1 MSKKRD
7 DDENEGF
14 LKNFYYNN
22 KLLIWILIIIV
33 VFLLLMKYVGGNDS
47 KVIPSKDEVKITIE
61 PKNSVSVGIGN
72 TINLKANINVLDAIV
87 FWTSSDSNIAKVNNG
102 NVEGISLGQTRI
114 IATYIDKDGNEYSD
128 FCEVE
133 VIEGDINVPLND
145 ISFPEGDL
153 YMPVNGKYDLKL
165 ILSPSNAL
173 ISEKKFASSDDS
185 IVSITQDGKVEAKK
199 SGHARLVATVNEKH
213 QTAIDVYVE
222 KEYKTSEIVVS
233 PSSISFNADVKRI
246 KVGET
251 DKLYYSVIPNNSD
264 RSKLTWYT
272 DEPSIVTVDQN
283 GNIKGKNSGETFIT
297 VSSLNG
303 KKASIIVEV
312 YSDIVPIEEII
323 IAPLEMNL
331 EVGKSIVISPTIKPS
346 NSNTQLLNYY
356 SLDTSIVTVSV
367 NGLGDMATLQ
377 ALKKGSTTVV
387 ISSGN
392 VEKRIKVNVKGENSE
407 PSEDDTAVNYV
418 SIKSDKNNL
427 AKTYEEAEKIPVPGA
442 SIVTLGLSSGVS
454 KIKYCF
460 SKIINPACTPN
471 IEKQGN
477 TTILI
482 PSGDIYAIR
491 IIKYDFNG
499 KELSSTGT
507 NYIDGV
513 LNYYIN
519 TKSPSETRLYSVTGA
534 YDNASDATLS
544 PSKLGSKISINVN
557 DNNRYLKICLANS
570 STCVPST
577 RINNYYSVSIDK
589 VGTTRIYIDEYDSNN
604 QKIGNR
610 EVYYV
615 YVKEE
620 EKENLN
626 DNTGNIE
633 ISTLRIKEDT
643 SVGKYLSAKVDSDI
657 SFGTVRFCYTTVLRE
672 ENGTCN
678 LDLKS
683 NTVSLHDGTTYF
695 HPKEKD
701 KTYYGTFTSVKS
713 KEFLFDVDELDKIF
727 KNNILN
733 KDVIFE
739 FSIKTTKGFTKA
751 IPIRISLIDIIDDN
765 SYWKASFIR

>member
-1 MSKKRD
+1 MSKKKTEE
-7 DDENEGF
+7 ENEPF
-14 LKNFYYNN
+14 FKTFYYNN
-22 KLLIWILIIIV
+22 KLLIWILIILV
-33 VFLLLMKYVGGNDS
+33 VFIILMKYILNKDN
-47 KVIPSKDEVKITIE
+47 KVIPKEEEIQIVIE
-61 PKNSVSVGIGN
+61 PKQNVSVGVGN
-72 TINLKANINVLDAIV
+72 TINLKANINVLDAVII
-87 FWTSSDSNIAKVNNG
+87 WTSSDENIATVSNG
-102 NVEGISLGQTRI
+102 NVEGINLGKTKI
-114 IATYIDKDGNEYSD
+114 IATYIDSEGNKYSD
-128 FCEVE
+128 ICEIE
-133 VIEGDINVPLND
+133 VIEGNINVPLES
-145 ISFPEGDL
+145 ISFPDGEL
-153 YMPVNGKYDLKL
+153 YMPINSEYDLKL

-173 ISEKKFASSDDS
+173 ISEKRFTSTNDS
-185 IVSITQDGKVEAKK
+185 VVSISKEGHVKAKK
-199 SGHARLVATVNEKH
+199 SGQARIVATVNEKH
-213 QTAIDVYVE
+213 QTAIDVYAGN
-222 KEYKTSEIVVS
+222 EYKKPEIVIS
-233 PSSISFNADVKRI
+233 PSTISFNADTKRI

-251 DKLYYSVIPNNSD
+251 DKLYYSVTPNNTD
-264 RSKLTWYT
+264 RSKLTWYS
-272 DEPSIVTVDQN
+272 DEPGIVTVDQN
-283 GNIKGKNSGETFIT
+283 GNIKGKVPGETFVT

-312 YSDIVPIEEII
+312 YGDIIPIKEII
-323 IAPLEMNL
+323 ISPLEMNL

-392 VEKRIKVNVKGENSE
+392 VQKQIKINVTGGSTE
-407 PSEDDTAVNYV
+407 PSEDDNVPTYV
-418 SIKSDKNNL
+418 SVNSDKKNL

-442 SIVTLGLSSGVS
+442 SIVTLGLSSGVA

-460 SKIINPACTPN
+460 SKIITPACTPN
-471 IEKQGN
+471 IEKN
-477 TTILI
+477 SDTTVLI
-482 PSGDIYAIR
+482 PNGDIYALR

-499 KELSSTGT
+499 NELSSTGT

-513 LNYYIN
+513 LNYYVN
-519 TKSPSETRLYSVTGA
+519 TRSNETKLYTVTGA
-534 YDNASDATLS
+534 YDNSSMATLS
-544 PSKLGSKISINVN
+544 PSKLGSRITIRVN
-557 DNNRYLKICLANS
+557 DSNRYLKICLANAT
-570 STCVPST
+570 TCVPNT
-577 RINNYYSVSIDK
+577 RVNSYYSVAIDNP
-589 VGTTRIYIDEYDSNN
+589 GTTRIYIDEYDSNN

-610 EVYYV
+610 EIYYV

-620 EKENLN
+620 EKENIN
-626 DNTGNIE
+626 DNTGNID

-643 SVGKYLSAKVDSDI
+643 SVGKYLSAKVDADI
-657 SFGTVRFCYTTVLRE
+657 SFGTVRFCYTTVDMNQ
-672 ENGTCN
+672 NGTCN

-713 KEFLFDVDELDKIF
+713 KEFLFDIDELDYMF

-739 FSIKTTKGFTKA
+739 FSIKTSKGFTKA
-751 IPIRISLIDIIDDN
+751 IPIRISLIDIIDEN